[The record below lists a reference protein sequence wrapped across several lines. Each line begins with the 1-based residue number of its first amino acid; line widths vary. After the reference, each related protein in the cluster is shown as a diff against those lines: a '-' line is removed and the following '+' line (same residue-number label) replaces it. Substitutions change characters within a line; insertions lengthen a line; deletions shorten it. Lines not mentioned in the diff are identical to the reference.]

1 MIVILRFTLTLRSM
15 KRSLL
20 FLLVPVLAAAQAPK
34 RAFAPNDWYRVTQ
47 VSGPQL
53 SPDGSKVAFTV
64 TTIPNDEN
72 RRHTEV
78 WMASV
83 DGSGDP
89 VRLTSPGSD
98 ASNPRW
104 SDDGKYLFFTSN
116 RAGSAG
122 GSQWILRM
130 DVPFGEAFQSTAIRP
145 PSAAPANPLRPAD
158 NSFTITTDAPQ
169 QQGNAFGGR
178 GGGRGGN
185 AGTPDGGPR
194 PTDPNDPYG
203 KMGPM
208 ARPPQNSITKP
219 ENADRFD
226 GMHITDAGYKANGRG
241 FVPSTGRAGGRGAG
255 VQQAG
260 SAASR
265 VVSQIY
271 LQRGTAER
279 KKITATAYS
288 HRAVN
293 VSPNGQYLVFSAD
306 PALRPDSIAA
316 RDSMLNRPVDIRDKA
331 RTTLPA
337 DRNETD
343 LFFIPV
349 AGCEAGSGCTPKKV
363 DFFGTETN
371 AMWLP
376 DSKQLLFVGRAGRDK
391 AAKLYA
397 VSPDGGKPTEV
408 LPGYQFE
415 PGQITQLNDGS
426 LVMQTQMGGSSGIY
440 RLDVAGRK
448 LTPIVSGRRVINGA
462 VWDQRQENVVYTSTD
477 VTHPTEVFVT
487 NIKTGKETKLTSFND
502 KLNSEIAWSEAE
514 RFTFKSVGGLEIE
527 SWLMK
532 PYGYEPGKKYPVVL
546 YIHGGPHS
554 QYNEGWFDEFQSLA
568 GAGVAVLYTNPRG
581 SSGYNAEFQLTRGRW
596 FAEDYQDLMKA
607 VDVVAQRAD
616 IDSTRMGVTGGSY
629 GGVMTAWV
637 TSHTNRFKA
646 AQTDRMISEWTYWWG
661 ASDAQG
667 LTENEFYG
675 APWQNQAM
683 YDSLSPIR
691 YVQNVR
697 TPTLL
702 VQSEEDHRTPMGD
715 AELWFQ
721 ALKKLNVPAEFVRYP
736 RSNHDLSRTGEP
748 WLLVDRLGRI
758 RQWFTYWLITNPASA
773 PSPTK

>member
-1 MIVILRFTLTLRSM
+1 MRRILLCALVAPLAIVS
-15 KRSLL
+15 
-20 FLLVPVLAAAQAPK
+20 AQTR
-34 RAFAPNDWYRVTQ
+34 RAFTPNDWYRVTQ
-47 VSGPQL
+47 VAGPQI
-53 SPDGSKVAFTV
+53 SPNGSKVAFTV
-64 TTIPNDEN
+64 TTVPNGQN
-72 RRHTEV
+72 ARHTEI
-78 WMASV
+78 WMANV
-83 DGSGDP
+83 DGSGEP
-89 VRLTSPGSD
+89 VRLTSPGTEST
-98 ASNPRW
+98 NPRW

-116 RAGSAG
+116 RAGSTS

-130 DVPFGEAFQSTAIRP
+130 DTPSGEAFQSSTIRP
-145 PSAAPANPLRPAD
+145 PTAVAATPVRPAD
-158 NSFTITTDAPQ
+158 NSFTVTTDGPQ

-178 GGGRGGN
+178 GGNFAPPGDAPAR
-185 AGTPDGGPR
+185 AA
-194 PTDPNDPYG
+194 DPNDPYG

-208 ARPPQNSITKP
+208 ARPPANSITKP
-219 ENADRFD
+219 ENPERFD

-241 FVPSTGRAGGRGAG
+241 FVPSTGRGAAGRGN

-260 SAASR
+260 AAR
-265 VVSQIY
+265 AAVISQIY
-271 LQRGTAER
+271 VQRGSSEK

-288 HRAVN
+288 HRNVT

-316 RDSMLNRPVDIRDKA
+316 RDSLLNRPVDIRNKA
-331 RTTLPA
+331 RTTPLP

-349 AGCEAGSGCTPKKV
+349 AGCETGTGCTPKKV
-363 DFFGTETN
+363 EFFGTESN
-371 AMWLP
+371 ATWLP
-376 DSKQLLFVGRAGRDK
+376 DSKGLLFVGRAGRDRN
-391 AAKLYA
+391 AKLYVA
-397 VSPDGGKPTEV
+397 SPDAPKPVEV
-408 LPGYQFE
+408 LPGWQFE
-415 PGQITQLNDGS
+415 PGQVTILSDGT
-426 LVMQTQMGGSSGIY
+426 VIMQATTGGSTGIY
-440 RLDVAGRK
+440 KLDVTGRK
-448 LTPIVSGRRVINGA
+448 LVPVVGGRRVINGA
-462 VWDQRQENVVYTSTD
+462 QWDKAQTNVVYTSTD
-477 VTHPTEVFVT
+477 VTHPTELYVT
-487 NIKTGKETKLTSFND
+487 NVRTGVEKKLTSFND
-502 KLNSEIAWSEAE
+502 RLNAEIGWADAE
-514 RFTFKSVGGLEIE
+514 RFTYKSVGGLEIE
-527 SWLMK
+527 AWLMK
-532 PYGYEPGKKYPVVL
+532 PYNFDPAKKYPVAL

-581 SSGYNAEFQLTRGRW
+581 SSGYNTEFALTRGRW

-607 VDVVAQRAD
+607 VDIVAARPD

-629 GGVMTAWV
+629 GGVMTAWI

-691 YVQNVR
+691 YVQNVK

-702 VQSEEDHRTPMGD
+702 VQSEEDHRTPIGD

-758 RQWFTYWLITNPASA
+758 RQWFSYWLITKPQTMPAR
-773 PSPTK
+773 